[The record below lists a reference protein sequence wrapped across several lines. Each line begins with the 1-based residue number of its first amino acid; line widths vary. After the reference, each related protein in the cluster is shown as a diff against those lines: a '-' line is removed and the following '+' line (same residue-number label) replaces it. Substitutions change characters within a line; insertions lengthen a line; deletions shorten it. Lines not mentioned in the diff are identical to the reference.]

1 MNRWFQP
8 FDRMSVVVAAIAL
21 TLCGPSFVSLGGH
34 SLVAKAGET
43 RSSSTSSVSTADSR
57 SIAGLAAYLR
67 KIGAKM
73 YGAYWCPHC
82 SQQKELFG
90 AAFRSIDYVECDPGG
105 ANARPSLCKSAKI
118 TGYPTWEIKGKLYP
132 GTQSLEELA
141 KLSGYPGPS
150 NF

>member
-1 MNRWFQP
+1 MNRRFQS
-8 FDRMSVVVAAIAL
+8 FDRISVAVAAIAL
-21 TLCGPSFVSLGGH
+21 TIFGTSFVIPVGYPIIARAETLRSTTPSL
-34 SLVAKAGET
+34 SI
-43 RSSSTSSVSTADSR
+43 ADNR
-57 SIAGLAAYLR
+57 SIAGLANHLR

-105 ANARPSLCKSAKI
+105 ANARPALCKDAKI

-132 GTQSLEELA
+132 GTQSLEDLA
-141 KLSGYPGPS
+141 KLSGYSGPS

>member
-8 FDRMSVVVAAIAL
+8 FDRMSVVVAAIVL
-21 TLCGPSFVSLGGH
+21 TLFGTSFVSPNGH
-34 SLVAKAGET
+34 PLVARAGEM
-43 RSSSTSSVSTADSR
+43 RSSTPSVSIADNR
-57 SIAGLAAYLR
+57 SIAGLAAYLK
-67 KIGAKM
+67 KIGARM

-82 SQQKELFG
+82 TQQKELFG

-105 ANARPSLCKSAKI
+105 TNARPSLCKNAKI

-141 KLSGYPGPS
+141 KLSGYSGPS